1 MKEKGENVDKK
12 AELKQELQSLR
23 SDFELIIEKYSLNV
37 KAQLEEL
44 IGILEQK
51 EAGEEVKRIPGNK
64 TLDRLIET
72 LRNLKLKPGKGRG
85 KDMKRIQRVL
95 DQLSSAFQL

>member
-1 MKEKGENVDKK
+1 MTENGEKTDKK
-12 AELKQELQSLR
+12 SELKQELQSLR

-37 KAQLEEL
+37 NARLEEL

-51 EAGEEVKRIPGNK
+51 ESGEEARRIPGNK
-64 TLDRLIET
+64 TLNRLIET

-85 KDMKRIQRVL
+85 KDVKRIQSVL

>member
-1 MKEKGENVDKK
+1 MIKNGGKTDKK
-12 AELKQELQSLR
+12 AELKQELLSLR

-37 KAQLEEL
+37 KARLEEL

-51 EAGEEVKRIPGNK
+51 EAGEEAREIPGNK

-85 KDMKRIQRVL
+85 KDIKRIQSAL